1 MNANSIQISIVE
13 RVKKAI
19 DINYDIDEY
28 KLYEL
33 LTKEIINSHP
43 DKYINA
49 DNKKQ
54 AEEKFKQLNEIK
66 SEFDIYLEQQR
77 LNRQLAIRT
86 NLDEEKL
93 ELFKSSSDKELE
105 ILRLN
110 GLIKGQI
117 KEIDNLKKEIED
129 YQIKLKE
136 SQNNYDKRISKE
148 LNYSKES
155 ISSLY
160 KPRTLSNVFG
170 TATSLGS
177 LSLLLPQVKDLLNN
191 IGFSVFIS
199 SFILSS
205 LSIIWIL
212 AHFRRFVAIKLSDNI
227 ISQIFSN
234 PDINNLFK
242 IKQNFRKAYFTEREI
257 YNIINNQMS
266 RIWMKIFF
274 FGNFDKLKREIVESI
289 ILEFEAKK
297 LIIGH
302 RNNGLE
308 KEFIVEQVE
317 HIRYD
322 YTYVKSEN
330 DGEPF

>member
-1 MNANSIQISIVE
+1 MSIDSLQLSIVE
-13 RVKKAI
+13 KVKYAI
-19 DINYDIDEY
+19 NCNSDIDEY
-28 KLYEL
+28 KLLEL
-33 LTKEIINSHP
+33 LTKSIINNHP
-43 DKYINA
+43 DKYINEE
-49 DNKKQ
+49 NKKQ
-54 AEEKFKQLNEIK
+54 AEEKFKQLNELK
-66 SEFDIYLEQQR
+66 SEFDNYLEQQR
-77 LNRQLAIRT
+77 LNRQVIIHQ
-86 NLDEEKL
+86 DEEKL
-93 ELFKSSSDKELE
+93 ELIKLSSDKDLE

-110 GLIKGQI
+110 GLIKKQI
-117 KEIDNLKKEIED
+117 KEIED
-129 YQIKLKE
+129 YQLKLKE
-136 SQNNYDKRISKE
+136 SQNNYNKRISEE

-160 KPRTLSNVFG
+160 KPRTLSNVVG

-177 LSLLLPQVKDLLNN
+177 LSLLLPQVKDLLSN
-191 IGFSVFIS
+191 IEFSVFLS

-205 LSIIWIL
+205 FSIIWIL
-212 AHFRRFVAIKLSDNI
+212 AHFRRFIAIKLSDNI

-242 IKQNFRKAYFTEREI
+242 IKHNFRKAYFTEREI

-322 YTYVKSEN
+322 YTYVNSEN
-330 DGEPF
+330 DVEPF

>member
-1 MNANSIQISIVE
+1 M
-13 RVKKAI
+13 K
-19 DINYDIDEY
+19 
-28 KLYEL
+28 
-33 LTKEIINSHP
+33 
-43 DKYINA
+43 
-49 DNKKQ
+49 
-54 AEEKFKQLNEIK
+54 
-66 SEFDIYLEQQR
+66 
-77 LNRQLAIRT
+77 
-86 NLDEEKL
+86 
-93 ELFKSSSDKELE
+93 
-105 ILRLN
+105 
-110 GLIKGQI
+110 
-117 KEIDNLKKEIED
+117 
-129 YQIKLKE
+129 
-136 SQNNYDKRISKE
+136 
-148 LNYSKES
+148 
-155 ISSLY
+155 
-160 KPRTLSNVFG
+160 
-170 TATSLGS
+170 
-177 LSLLLPQVKDLLNN
+177 VKDLLNN

-322 YTYVKSEN
+322 YTYVNSEN